1 MENLKTNRIYH
12 AAVYVRLSKEDGDKE
27 ESDSIVNQ
35 KELIRAF
42 LKDKPDIEVCGEW
55 ADDGYSGADFERP
68 NFQRMIREIEAGR
81 IDCVVVKDLSRFG
94 RNFVEA
100 GRYIDQIFPALG
112 VRFIAVNDGFDSANG
127 RTSSDRILIP
137 FKNLINDAYCRDISG
152 KVRSQL
158 ETKRRKGDFIGSFT
172 VYGYLKDP
180 TDRHRLVVDEYAA
193 GVVRDIFKWK
203 LEGASQQRI
212 ADRLN
217 ERGELSPMEYK
228 RFCGMRY
235 RSGFQVNAKARWTA
249 VAVGRILRNELY
261 TGTMVQGK
269 RTTPNH
275 KVKKTL
281 LKPSEEWVRVEGS
294 HEPVVDKEDFLAV
307 ERLLLQDTRVAPKE
321 EAVYLLSGLVFCRD
335 CGYGMVR
342 NSVCRNGKTYVYYM
356 CGNNRTNGKCSS
368 HRVSGGQLE
377 QSVLLALKQHM
388 AQTADMDR
396 VLAYIDTLPYH
407 QAEVEKA
414 DRQLMK
420 KQEEAEKYT
429 RLKTSLYESLMDG
442 LVDKGEYLELKSLY
456 DGKLQEAQ
464 AAMARLREEMENL
477 LRNRTGGTCCIEQFK
492 KHQNLTELTRHIAV
506 TLIDR
511 IEVCED
517 CRIQIRFKYQDSFE
531 RALSFIESVKK
542 IQPLGIAAGGE
553 IITSVSRAIHSGNEA
568 AAPRKGGNRSRK
580 GAV

>member
-1 MENLKTNRIYH
+1 MENLKTDRIYH

-42 LKDKPDIEVCGEW
+42 LEDKPDIEVCGEW

-68 NFQRMIREIEAGR
+68 NFQRMIREIEAGH

-112 VRFIAVNDGFDSANG
+112 VRFIAVNDGFDSAKG

-137 FKNLINDAYCRDISG
+137 FKNLINDAYCRDISV

-158 ETKRRKGDFIGSFT
+158 ETKRKKGDFIGSFA

-180 TDRHRLVVDEYAA
+180 ADRHRLVVDEYAA
-193 GVVRDIFKWK
+193 GVVKDIFRWK

-217 ERGELSPMEYK
+217 DRGELSPMEYK

-235 RSGFQVNAKARWTA
+235 QSGFQVNAKARWTA

-261 TGTMVQGK
+261 IGTMVQGK

-294 HEPVVDKEDFLAV
+294 HEPIIDREDFLAV
-307 ERLLLQDTRVAPKE
+307 GRLLLQDTRVAPKE
-321 EAVYLLSGLVFCRD
+321 ETVYLLSGLVFCAD
-335 CGYGMVR
+335 CGFCMVR

-377 QSVLLALKQHM
+377 QSVFLALKQHIG
-388 AQTADMDR
+388 QTVDIDR

-414 DRQLMK
+414 DRQLLK

-429 RLKTSLYESLMDG
+429 RLKTSLYESLMEG
-442 LVDKGEYLELKSLY
+442 IVSKGEYLELKSLY

-464 AAMARLREEMENL
+464 AAMERLRKEMEGL
-477 LRNRTGGTCCIEQFK
+477 LQNRTDGTYWIEQFK
-492 KHQNLTELTRHIAV
+492 KHRNLTELTRHIAV

-517 CRIQIRFKYQDSFE
+517 CRIQVRFKYQDSYE
-531 RALSFIESVKK
+531 RALSLIEGMGK
-542 IQPLGIAAGGE
+542 IQPPDTA
-553 IITSVSRAIHSGNEA
+553 SRGNVFSPVNTAILSGNGMIA
-568 AAPRKGGNRSRK
+568 FGNGGNRSRK